1 MPLNFGILQPVNI
14 SGQMLAGE
22 QEAMRNQLAQQQ
34 LKTGALQQEK
44 SQLELADFKTKQAGL
59 DRFLQV
65 SEANGKTGS
74 PEELANSFLSYAM
87 SQRDPQLIMSAQ
99 TLAQAANERKAYI
112 TSRMPS
118 AAPSA
123 APSVAPVAA
132 PSAASMEAPAAAPM
146 SNAINQLA
154 PVNPP
159 VSNALA
165 QPTNT
170 QALEQRILDLQTR
183 FPTAAKTEIA
193 MLTKQLEEARKP
205 HVVGRNL
212 VTGAG
217 QVVFTAPQDITPTDI
232 RRLTTERN
240 ALPESD
246 PIRKVY
252 DQAIKDIGASNRDAE
267 RRLQLDAQRVGLEG
281 RRVAVLEEN
290 LRRDANPEFQQR
302 MAAAKS
308 LGEAIAKGDAA
319 AQQVLPKVIS
329 RAEQGIRL
337 IDEMVGKQE
346 VRDKNG
352 KVIQAATK
360 PHAGFSSAVGATFLP
375 GSRFVPGTDAS
386 DFMSR
391 FDQVKGASFLEAF
404 ESLKGGGSITVEE
417 GKKATDAI
425 NRMSTSQSEKEFMA
439 AARDL
444 QDVIRKGVQ
453 TAQTRAGRP
462 SGAVPAAGSTNI
474 DALLKKYE

>member
-1 MPLNFGILQPVNI
+1 M
-14 SGQMLAGE
+14 A
-22 QEAMRNQLAQQQ
+22 
-34 LKTGALQQEK
+34 
-44 SQLELADFKTKQAGL
+44 
-59 DRFLQV
+59 
-65 SEANGKTGS
+65 
-74 PEELANSFLSYAM
+74 
-87 SQRDPQLIMSAQ
+87 
-99 TLAQAANERKAYI
+99 
-112 TSRMPS
+112 SRTPP
-118 AAPSA
+118 AAPGA
-123 APSVAPVAA
+123 APSVAPGVAPSVA
-132 PSAASMEAPAAAPM
+132 SSVAPVATPSAASMEAPAAAPM

-154 PVNPP
+154 PVNQPA
-159 VSNALA
+159 SNALA
-165 QPTNT
+165 QQTNT

-183 FPTAAKTEIA
+183 FPTAAKAEIA

-217 QVVFTAPQDITPTDI
+217 QVMFTAPQDITPTDI
-232 RRLTTERN
+232 RRLTTERD
-240 ALPESD
+240 ALPKDD

-252 DQAIKDIGASNRDAE
+252 DQAIRDVGASNRDAE

-319 AQQVLPKVIS
+319 AQQILPKVIS